1 MSKNSEL
8 KKMPSYGADAIKVL
22 KGLDAVRKR
31 PGMYIGDTDDGS
43 GLHHMVFEVVD
54 NSIDEALAGYCKT
67 ISVSINS
74 DNTVTVEDDGRGIP
88 VDMHKGEKMSAAE
101 VIMTQLHAGGKFDHD
116 SYKVSGGLH
125 GVGVSVVNALSA
137 NVREGLNNGVS
148 EAISNADVNSIII
161 ICDGRTFIAGADI
174 TEFGQAPKGPSLY
187 EVQDMIENS
196 PKPVIAAIHGTA
208 LGGGLE
214 VALTCHY
221 RIAVPSA
228 KCGLPEVNLGLL
240 PGAGGTQRLPR
251 IVGAQKALV
260 MMTSGEHVPANQC
273 LEMGLVDEMAVE
285 GDLEKDA
292 IAFANKIVEEGR
304 PLVKVRDADDKIKS
318 DKGNEELFSS
328 FRKTIARKT
337 RGFLAPEYNIQCVE
351 AAVNLPFEEG
361 LKVEQDLFMKLMTGS
376 QSAAQRYIFFAQR
389 QVTKIPDIEKETP
402 IKDVSSV
409 GVIGAGTMGG
419 GISMNFA
426 NAGIPVTII
435 EQSQERLDKGL
446 SIIRKNYENT
456 AAKGRITQE
465 QVEERMALIDGKTSI
480 EELNSQ
486 DLIIEAVFENM
497 DLKKDIFK
505 QLDGICKEGAI
516 LASNTS
522 ALDVNEIAAETNRP
536 EDVIGLHF
544 FSPANVMKLLEIVRG
559 DKTSKSVV
567 ATSLAVAKKINKIAA
582 VVGVCP
588 GFVGNRILAQRQR
601 EANKLILEGA
611 LPWDIDDA
619 LFEFG
624 FPMGPFAMSDLAGLD
639 IGWNKETSN
648 GETLRDVLCEAGRLG
663 QKSGKGFYLYDENR
677 NKSPDPEV
685 EALIKKFG
693 EERQI
698 QMRDI
703 SKEEILQRCL
713 YPMINEGFKIL
724 EEGMAIRASDID
736 IVWTNGYGWPVYE
749 GGPMFYG
756 NLIGYDKVLE
766 WLQKAEKELG
776 PEFKPSP
783 YLERVVAEK
792 INIL

>member
-1 MSKNSEL
+1 
-8 KKMPSYGADAIKVL
+8 
-22 KGLDAVRKR
+22 
-31 PGMYIGDTDDGS
+31 
-43 GLHHMVFEVVD
+43 
-54 NSIDEALAGYCKT
+54 
-67 ISVSINS
+67 
-74 DNTVTVEDDGRGIP
+74 
-88 VDMHKGEKMSAAE
+88 
-101 VIMTQLHAGGKFDHD
+101 
-116 SYKVSGGLH
+116 
-125 GVGVSVVNALSA
+125 
-137 NVREGLNNGVS
+137 
-148 EAISNADVNSIII
+148 
-161 ICDGRTFIAGADI
+161 
-174 TEFGQAPKGPSLY
+174 
-187 EVQDMIENS
+187 
-196 PKPVIAAIHGTA
+196 
-208 LGGGLE
+208 
-214 VALTCHY
+214 
-221 RIAVPSA
+221 
-228 KCGLPEVNLGLL
+228 
-240 PGAGGTQRLPR
+240 
-251 IVGAQKALV
+251 
-260 MMTSGEHVPANQC
+260 
-273 LEMGLVDEMAVE
+273 MGLVDEMADE
-285 GDLEKDA
+285 NDLLGGA
-292 IAFANKIVEEGR
+292 VSFAKKIVSENR
-304 PLVKVRDADDKIKS
+304 PLVKVREADDKIKS
-318 DKGNEELFSS
+318 DKGNEALFSD
-328 FRKTIARKT
+328 FRKSIARKT

-389 QVTKIPDIEKETP
+389 QVTKIPDIEKDTE
-402 IKDVSSV
+402 IKSIESV

-435 EQSQERLDKGL
+435 EQNQERLDKGL

-456 AAKGRITQE
+456 AAKGRITSG
-465 QVEERMALIDGKTSI
+465 QVEERMNLIDGQTT
-480 EELNSQ
+480 LDCLDTQ

-522 ALDVNEIAAETNRP
+522 ALDVNEIAAETKRP

-544 FSPANVMKLLEIVRG
+544 FSPANVMRLLEIVRG
-559 DKTSKSVV
+559 EKTSKSVV
-567 ATSLAVAKKINKIAA
+567 ASSLAVAKKIQKIAA

-619 LFEFG
+619 LYDFG

-663 QKSGKGFYLYDENR
+663 QKSGKGFYVYDENR

-685 EALIKKFG
+685 EELIKKFG

-703 SKEEILQRCL
+703 SKEEILERCL

-736 IVWTNGYGWPVYE
+736 IIWTNGYGWPVYE

-756 NLIGYDKVLE
+756 NLVGYDKVLA

-776 PEFKPSP
+776 AEFKPSP

>member
-1 MSKNSEL
+1 MPTINEVTSLEIKDSVAVLTLNS
-8 KKMPSYGADAIKVL
+8 P
-22 KGLDAVRKR
+22 
-31 PGMYIGDTDDGS
+31 P
-43 GLHHMVFEVVD
+43 
-54 NSIDEALAGYCKT
+54 
-67 ISVSINS
+67 
-74 DNTVTVEDDGRGIP
+74 
-88 VDMHKGEKMSAAE
+88 
-101 VIMTQLHAGGKFDHD
+101 
-116 SYKVSGGLH
+116 
-125 GVGVSVVNALSA
+125 VNALSA
-137 NVREGLNNGVS
+137 NVREGLNNGVNA
-148 EAISNADVNSIII
+148 AIEDESVKSIVI
-161 ICDGRTFIAGADI
+161 ICEGRTFIAGADI

-187 EVQDMIENS
+187 DVQDMIENS
-196 PKPVIAAIHGTA
+196 PKPVVAAIHGTA

-260 MMTSGEHVPANQC
+260 MMTSGEHVPASQC
-273 LEMGLVDEMAVE
+273 HDMGLVDEMAEE
-285 GDLEKDA
+285 GALESDA
-292 IAFANKIVEEGR
+292 IKFANQIVSEGKS
-304 PLVKVRDADDKIKS
+304 LVKVRDADEKIKS
-318 DKGNEELFSS
+318 DRGNDALFAD
-328 FRKTIARKT
+328 FRKSILRKT
-337 RGFLAPEYNIQCVE
+337 RGFLAPEYNIQCIE

-361 LKVEQDLFMKLMTGS
+361 MKVEQELFVKLMSGS
-376 QSAAQRYIFFAQR
+376 QSAAQRYMFFAQR

-402 IKDVSSV
+402 LKEINSV

-435 EQSQERLDKGL
+435 EQSQERLDKGIG
-446 SIIRKNYENT
+446 IIRKNYENT
-456 AAKGRITQE
+456 AAKGRITSE
-465 QVEERMALIDGKTSI
+465 QVEERMALIDGQTSI
-480 EELNSQ
+480 DALNSQ

-505 QLDGICKEGAI
+505 QLDTICKDGAI

-522 ALDVNEIAAETNRP
+522 ALDVNEIADVTNRP

-544 FSPANVMKLLEIVRG
+544 FSPANVLKLLEIVRG

-567 ATSLAVAKKINKIAA
+567 ASSLAVAKRIQKIAA

-619 LFEFG
+619 LFDFG

-663 QKSGKGFYLYDENR
+663 QKSGKGFYVYDENR

-685 EALIKKFG
+685 EALIRKFG

-703 SKEEILQRCL
+703 SKEEILERCL

-756 NLIGYDKVLE
+756 NLVGYDKVLS
-766 WLQKAEKELG
+766 WLQNAEKELG
-776 PEFKPSP
+776 PEFKPSA
-783 YLERVVAEK
+783 YLEKVVSEK